1 MKSMK
6 KNLDNYLDTLFAEMP
21 DNDYAKNIKI
31 EVRDNVMSGYDDCIN
46 SGMSPAAA
54 YAEAIK
60 ALGDA
65 DELIEAVKNNSLAVV
80 PETDL
85 SFVQTDYES
94 IPIAGKFVRLFDTFF
109 RNVTPNNENA
119 IQNGIISIMWIII
132 TIMYFLGSFITGWWH
147 VSWLIFLAGS
157 MITIFID
164 MLFGLNKLR
173 RKTFNDKI
181 RKKMIHRIH
190 GAASGIFWLAV
201 TIVYFLGSFM
211 TGWWHVSWLIFLVAS
226 VVQIIMSTFFSMIE
240 KQ

>member
-1 MKSMK
+1 MKNMK
-6 KNLDNYLDTLFAEMP
+6 KSLDNYLDTLFAEMP
-21 DNDYAKNIKI
+21 DNEYAKKIKI
-31 EVRDNVMSGYDDCIN
+31 EVRDNMMSGYDDCIN

-60 ALGDA
+60 AMGDA

-80 PETDL
+80 PATEL
-85 SFVQTDYES
+85 VFGGTDYES
-94 IPIAGKFVRLFDTFF
+94 VPLVGKFGRIFDGFF
-109 RNVTPNNENA
+109 RNIDPKNENA
-119 IQNGIISIMWIII
+119 IQSGIISVMWIVI

-157 MITIFID
+157 IFTIFID
-164 MLFGLNKLR
+164 LIFGMNKLR
-173 RKTFNDKI
+173 RKPFSDKI
-181 RKKMIHRIH
+181 RKKMIDKIH

-201 TIVYFLGSFM
+201 TIVYILGSFI

-226 VVQIIMSTFFSMIE
+226 VVQIIMSTFFSMIK